1 MAISRKGFLKLSLGT
16 VSGLLLGGA
25 AKGAKSLLAQTETAK
40 VTETMYKV
48 GDKVPQAGRYQC
60 SVCKFI
66 VEYLPKHIEK
76 GVTFGI
82 CTVCYSGTEK
92 GPKKPNEEF
101 WKYIGQAANGG

>member
-1 MAISRKGFLKLSLGT
+1 MAISRRGFLKLSLGT
-16 VSGLLLGGA
+16 VSGLLISSISKA
-25 AKGAKSLLAQTETAK
+25 AKPLFAAEEPVNLTE
-40 VTETMYKV
+40 VIYKL

-60 SVCKFI
+60 IICGLI

-82 CTVCYSGTEK
+82 CTLCNAGTEK

-101 WKYIGQAANGG
+101 WKHIR

>member
-1 MAISRKGFLKLSLGT
+1 MDISRKRFLKLSLGI
-16 VSGLLLGGA
+16 VSGLLLGA
-25 AKGAKSLLAQTETAK
+25 TAKGAKSLLAQTETTNI
-40 VTETMYKV
+40 TETMHKV

-66 VEYLPKHIEK
+66 VEYLPKHIEN

-82 CTVCYSGTEK
+82 CTVCYSGTEN

-101 WKYIGQAANGG
+101 WKYIGQAGNGG

>member
-1 MAISRKGFLKLSLGT
+1 MAISRREFLKLSLGT
-16 VSGLLLGGA
+16 ISGLLISSISKA
-25 AKGAKSLLAQTETAK
+25 AKPLFAAGEAADVIEA
-40 VTETMYKV
+40 MYKV

-60 SVCKFI
+60 IVCELI

-82 CTVCYSGTEK
+82 CTVCNAGTEK

-101 WKYIGQAANGG
+101 WKHVE